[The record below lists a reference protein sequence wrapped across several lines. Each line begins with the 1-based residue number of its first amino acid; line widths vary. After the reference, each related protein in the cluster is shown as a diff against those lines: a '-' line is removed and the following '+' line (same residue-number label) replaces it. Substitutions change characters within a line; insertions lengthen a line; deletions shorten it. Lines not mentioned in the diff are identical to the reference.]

1 MAEPEKKTAPE
12 PQNEPQKKEG
22 VPEWVTKMQESLDS
36 LPHRLAEAMKPS
48 DPEPEPSD
56 PEKPMEIPVPQ
67 PPEPEPQPEP
77 TPADPEPEE
86 KPKKRRFLDWLM

>member
-22 VPEWVTKMQESLDS
+22 VPEWVIKMQETLED

-48 DPEPEPSD
+48 DPEQND

>member
-1 MAEPEKKTAPE
+1 MAEPEKKTAP
-12 PQNEPQKKEG
+12 EPQKKEG
-22 VPEWVTKMQESLDS
+22 VPEWVTKMQETLED

-48 DPEPEPSD
+48 DPEPND
-56 PEKPMEIPVPQ
+56 QEKPLEIPVPQ

-86 KPKKRRFLDWLM
+86 KPKKPKKRRFLDWLM

>member
-1 MAEPEKKTAPE
+1 MAETEKNPTIETK
-12 PQNEPQKKEG
+12 NEPQKKEG

-48 DPEPEPSD
+48 GPEPND

>member
-1 MAEPEKKTAPE
+1 MADEPKNPIEE
-12 PQNEPQKKEG
+12 PKNEPHKEG
-22 VPEWVTKMQESLDS
+22 VPEWVTKMQETLDD

-48 DPEPEPSD
+48 DPEPEPGD
-56 PEKPMEIPVPQ
+56 PDKPMEIPVPQ